1 MTAEV
6 DWCGRV
12 VDLVRQE
19 GQVTQIV
26 DASNI
31 LADRKKAQTC
41 CYLFTAVRSGLLP
54 CKLLCVFSTL
64 ATQRS
69 AIPAV
74 PSCTIFPP
82 ATVNFDP

>member
-31 LADRKKAQTC
+31 LADRKKH
-41 CYLFTAVRSGLLP
+41 
-54 CKLLCVFSTL
+54 K
-64 ATQRS
+64 
-69 AIPAV
+69 PAV
-74 PSCTIFPP
+74 IYLQLYVQACFPVSYYVCFRLSLHNGRPSRRFLAALFFLLQP
-82 ATVNFDP
+82 